1 MHKYNYTYK
10 ITNIRT
16 GEFYVGVRSCDC
28 EITEDKY
35 MGSSSIWNKLYIRE
49 HKDDLKKEI
58 VEIFETRKLA
68 NIGEVI
74 LLKKVQ
80 DDPLCINCYFDFT
93 PDMTGAKQSP
103 EWIEKRKMFGEHN
116 GMFGKHHSEE
126 TKEKISK
133 AMKNRVLSKEHK
145 EKIGTAHK
153 GKIVSQETRKK
164 LSKSR
169 QKLRRIE
176 NVITGEVWIMTIQ
189 DFLEKFP
196 EKECKYDAMKKAANV
211 GSLYKKTY
219 KITDCV
225 ALETSSET
233 LGENEKLPI
242 IKDNLVG
249 SDGSK

>member
-68 NIGEVI
+68 NIGEVV

-93 PDMTGAKQSP
+93 PDMTGTKQSP
-103 EWIEKRKMFGEHN
+103 EWIEKRKMFGERN
-116 GMFGKHHSEE
+116 GMYGKHHTDE

-145 EKIGTAHK
+145 EK
-153 GKIVSQETRKK
+153 VS
-164 LSKSR
+164 
-169 QKLRRIE
+169 
-176 NVITGEVWIMTIQ
+176 
-189 DFLEKFP
+189 
-196 EKECKYDAMKKAANV
+196 
-211 GSLYKKTY
+211 
-219 KITDCV
+219 
-225 ALETSSET
+225 
-233 LGENEKLPI
+233 
-242 IKDNLVG
+242 
-249 SDGSK
+249 